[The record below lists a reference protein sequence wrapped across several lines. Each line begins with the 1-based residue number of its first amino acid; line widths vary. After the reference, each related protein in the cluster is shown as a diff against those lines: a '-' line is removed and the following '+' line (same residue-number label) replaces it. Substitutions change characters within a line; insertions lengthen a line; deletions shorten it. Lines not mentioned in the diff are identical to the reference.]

1 MKRILAAVTER
12 IRQLP
17 KGRRFLVFLALAG
30 LVGAAGSAAIY
41 LAVLRAPAGRA
52 VTIAVIA
59 PLSGPQAELGRSL
72 RDGVAR
78 WAATQASTSTGG
90 HQVTLAVFDEDT
102 APDALTHAA
111 DNPDVVAVIGPLRE
125 QADTAA
131 VLAVH
136 GLPRLALAGPA
147 ADEAAWS
154 FPLSADPAYEARFL
168 ANYVRNVIGEKLV
181 SIIRPDTPDQAAI
194 AAAFDETLQRFG
206 TRVVYNWPIAGAGE
220 AREAALRAR
229 ATEIAEQK
237 VAGAILVLGEPDFAA
252 ETVAALGAAETGNR
266 VIGLRALATDAF
278 LGRLRAAWRGP
289 GSLGATLNGTLVTT
303 PLLFDTAGVQAQ
315 AFQADFRTATGR
327 APDWVALLGHDAA
340 SVIGNALAAL
350 SVPADASGTALRAA
364 LRDALLTHRSP
375 ETALPGLAGP
385 LFFEERSGG
394 ALPTLVGSFDGQD
407 LVAAQIQL
415 SPIRD
420 EGVSNYLEQLTAG
433 RVLYVNDRFMYKT
446 NVVSAGIRLTKIADF
461 NVDANTAELEFML
474 WFRWRGGFGPQDVV
488 FENAVQPVTLATPER
503 VADDGDL
510 HYRAWRVRGRFF
522 LNFSK
527 VARPYGTQMAGIIFR
542 HRTLARN
549 NLMYVADIVGMDLA
563 GPGHA
568 ATAVADTSWLT
579 RLTGAPADSYSALA
593 RQLAEGRVLAGAVGW
608 VVDQALISQELA
620 RAGTDGDPGYVGFG
634 KPPPLFSTL
643 AMDVIVKPDAI
654 DVRALVPN
662 GLLIYLAIFALS
674 GAMLAYLLDR
684 RDRGQFWRMQT
695 LVLRLVTW
703 PVLLATCSVLALDY
717 AVAQAGLGVVETV
730 DFLSRAAWW
739 LVPARLL
746 ALTVER
752 FVWVPLEART
762 QRRVPT
768 VFRMI
773 VALLIYSLA
782 GLGVVAFVLGKTI
795 TSLLATSGVLA
806 MIVGLA
812 VQSNLKDIFS
822 GLMLNLERP
831 FVLNDWVRIN
841 RTHGQVVDVSWRT
854 TRLRGSD
861 DQIIA
866 FPNGKVAE
874 AEIENLTRAGA
885 YDAGI
890 TVYMDP
896 RCPPEDVL
904 AALRRAVAA
913 VTDPPFKCGGMGMT
927 RVENV
932 NGSWAARY
940 YIDAWAE
947 RPGGLV
953 FKLKGALWRAIWVE
967 LTAAGLTWGLGPTL
981 PAEARPTALALA
993 AE

>member
-1 MKRILAAVTER
+1 MKRLLSAILER
-12 IRQLP
+12 VRRLP
-17 KGRRFLVFLALAG
+17 KGQRFMVFLALAG
-30 LVGAAGSAAIY
+30 LVGATGSAATY
-41 LAVLRAPAGRA
+41 LTVLRSPAGRA
-52 VTIAVIA
+52 VKIALIA

-72 RDGVAR
+72 RDGVTR
-78 WAATQASTSTGG
+78 WAAGQAGAPSGG
-90 HQVTLAVFDEDT
+90 HRITLAVFDEAT
-102 APDALTHAA
+102 TPDALTRAA
-111 DNPDVVAVIGPLRE
+111 DDPDVVAVIGPLQDRPE
-125 QADTAA
+125 TAA
-131 VLAVH
+131 VPATR
-136 GLPRLALAGPA
+136 GLPQITLAGAPSG
-147 ADEAAWS
+147 EAGWS

-181 SIIRPDTPDQAAI
+181 SIIRPDAPDQAAI

-220 AREAALRAR
+220 ARQTALRAR
-229 ATEIAEQK
+229 AAAIAEQK
-237 VAGAILVLGEPDFAA
+237 IAGAILVLGEPDFAA
-252 ETVAALGAAETGNR
+252 EAVAALGAAETGNR

-278 LGRLRAAWRGP
+278 LDRLREAWQGP
-289 GSLGATLNGTLVTT
+289 GSLGATLNGTLLTT

-315 AFQADFRTATGR
+315 EFQAAFRAATGR
-327 APDWVALLGHDAA
+327 APDWVALLGHDAGQ
-340 SVIGNALAAL
+340 VIGAALATLTAP
-350 SVPADASGTALRAA
+350 VETSGSALRAG
-364 LRDALLTHRSP
+364 LRTALLAHRSP

-385 LFFEERSGG
+385 LFFEDRSGG
-394 ALPTLVGSFDGQD
+394 ALPTLVGSFDGQE

-446 NVVSAGIRLTKIADF
+446 NVVSTGIRLTKITDF

-474 WFRWRGGFGPQDVV
+474 WFRWRGGFAPQEVV
-488 FENAVQPVTLATPER
+488 FENAVQPVVLGTPER

-510 HYRAWRVRGRFF
+510 HYRAWRVHGRFF

-527 VARPYGTQMAGIIFR
+527 LPRPYGSQMAGITFR

-563 GPGHA
+563 GPGQA
-568 ATAVADTSWLT
+568 AAAETGWLA
-579 RLTGAPADSYSALA
+579 RLTGAASGSSVLA
-593 RQLAEGRVLAGAVGW
+593 GQLEEARVLAGAVGW

-654 DVRALVPN
+654 DVRALVPD
-662 GLLIYLAIFALS
+662 GLLIYLAIFALC
-674 GAMLAYLLDR
+674 GAVLAHLLDR

-717 AVAQAGLGVVETV
+717 AVAQAGMGVVETV
-730 DFLSRAAWW
+730 DFVSRAAWW

-841 RTHGQVVDVSWRT
+841 RTYGQVVDVSWRT
-854 TRLRGSD
+854 TRLRGAD

-896 RCPPEDVL
+896 RCPPEEVL

-913 VTDPPFKCGGMGMT
+913 VTDVAFKCGGMGMT

-940 YIDAWAE
+940 YIDAWTE

-967 LTAAGLTWGLGPTL
+967 LTASGLIWGLGPTL
-981 PAEARPTALALA
+981 PAEARPALAMA